1 MSSPPANPSTSAIAQ
16 VRVAAASLELADQ
29 LVALLQAALGAPAD
43 LRLRADTQSSLLES
57 LDSGDA
63 VLLIA
68 PPLSASNGAASD
80 AQATLMRTRQ
90 QLVARAQPFQL
101 LYSQGDR
108 LVDDALTALC
118 NWFPNAHSLQARRAA
133 LREHGNLSNWSWTCE
148 KCSDPECEF
157 RIFKGLKGLV
167 DPI

>member
-1 MSSPPANPSTSAIAQ
+1 MSISATPPSPSAIAQ
-16 VRVAAASLELADQ
+16 VRVAAASLELAEQ
-29 LVALLQAALGAPAD
+29 LVGLLQAALGAPAD
-43 LRLRADTQSSLLES
+43 LHLRADTQSALLES

-80 AQATLMRTRQ
+80 AQASLMRTRQ

-101 LYSQGDR
+101 LYSQGER

-118 NWFPNAHSLQARRAA
+118 NWCPHAHSLQARRAA

-167 DPI
+167 DPV